1 VTKFVVKAYAV
12 TISYSYLHFFDTK
25 GVTKMDNSS
34 LLGSLSDELRQ
45 MEARHGRMSGARPTV
60 GHSRP
65 AAAVSDIPPQ
75 LDGGNSRRRCD
86 GTMPDERP
94 QHNGNSDTKDGW
106 GLYNHPLAMVYSP
119 YQSFRNVY
127 PADMALD
134 RGTLFAELDL
144 PFERAG
150 K

>member
-1 VTKFVVKAYAV
+1 
-12 TISYSYLHFFDTK
+12 
-25 GVTKMDNSS
+25 
-34 LLGSLSDELRQ
+34 
-45 MEARHGRMSGARPTV
+45 
-60 GHSRP
+60 
-65 AAAVSDIPPQ
+65 
-75 LDGGNSRRRCD
+75 
-86 GTMPDERP
+86 MPDERP

-106 GLYNHPLAMVYSP
+106 GLHNHPLAMVYSP